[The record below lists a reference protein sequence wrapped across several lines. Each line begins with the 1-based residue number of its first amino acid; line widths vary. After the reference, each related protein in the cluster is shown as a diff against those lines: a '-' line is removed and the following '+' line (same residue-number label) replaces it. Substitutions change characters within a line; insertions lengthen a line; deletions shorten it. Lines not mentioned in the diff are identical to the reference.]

1 MSNESPLGLLQDASL
16 QAHAVIR
23 DEIAGLFERYGETTP
38 DVTPTLKQLFWYLSA
53 RNQGV
58 SFLVSWGYSW
68 DAEIILRSFYE
79 TAAKILFICFAE
91 DEDKAKLIDE
101 FWNKLGSINDR
112 RRARKAEFSV
122 HLKEEDDVP
131 NSIFEALRDERLFDL
146 NAKGNKAERKRLEQK
161 WSFSEIIEALDG
173 RTLDGKPLVGMKSVL
188 HIYGICSH
196 LAHADSAAMELM
208 ADRALRPKDELR
220 LLEAG
225 HISRILSDQ
234 VSLTW
239 FCAEAL
245 RRHFKGEFSDTE
257 KFYNS
262 FQRAAELGEPLQAA
276 FNDSQRSFY
285 EGLYPQ
291 R

>member
-1 MSNESPLGLLQDASL
+1 MSDEAPLILLQEASL

-38 DVTPTLKQLFWYLSA
+38 DVTPTLKRLFWYLSE
-53 RNQGV
+53 RNQAV

-91 DEDKAKLIDE
+91 DQDKPELMDE

-112 RRARKAEFSV
+112 RRARKAEFSAQV
-122 HLKEEDDVP
+122 DEANTPSGV
-131 NSIFEALRDERLFDL
+131 IFKASKDERLFDL
-146 NAKGNKAERKRLEQK
+146 DAKGNKAERKRLEQK
-161 WSFSEIIEALDG
+161 WSFSEIIESLDG
-173 RTLDGKPLVGMKSVL
+173 RMVGGKPLVGIKSVL
-188 HIYGICSH
+188 HIYGVCSH
-196 LAHADSAAMELM
+196 LAHADSAAMDLM
-208 ADRALRPKDELR
+208 ADRATRSEDELGH
-220 LLEAG
+220 LQAG

-245 RRHFKGEFSDTE
+245 RGHFKGEFSDTAR
-257 KFYNS
+257 FYGA
-262 FQRAAELGEPLQAA
+262 FQNTAELGEPLQAA
-276 FNDSQRSFY
+276 FYESQRAFY
-285 EGLYPQ
+285 EGLYPE
-291 R
+291 